1 VSAPDLGHVESA
13 DEQADD
19 LDAAPAAEQ
28 ADAPRVE
35 ALEREPLTSLPP
47 TNPPTGDPTM
57 NEEKKQALALEAKQL
72 EKSIAAAKAAGQ
84 TARAEALEA
93 RRQRVIARGAA

>member
-1 VSAPDLGHVESA
+1 MTPKTTTTTAGADLAPLESA

-19 LDAAPAAEQ
+19 L
-28 ADAPRVE
+28 DAPRVE
-35 ALEREPLTSLPP
+35 ALEREPLTSPP
-47 TNPPTGDPTM
+47 TNPPTGDPAM
-57 NEEKKQALALEAKQL
+57 NDDDKKQALALEAAQL
-72 EKSIAAAKAAGQ
+72 AKSIAAAKAAGE

>member
-1 VSAPDLGHVESA
+1 MNADLAPDL
-13 DEQADD
+13 
-19 LDAAPAAEQ
+19 APAAAAAGDLEGDH
-28 ADAPRVE
+28 AAAPPAE
-35 ALEREPLTSLPP
+35 LELAEPLTSI
-47 TNPPTGDPTM
+47 PPTGDPTM
-57 NEEKKQALALEAKQL
+57 SEEEKQALALEAAQL